1 MKLNFGFGE
10 EWKELKKFNKLNDEQ
25 RSIVFY
31 AENKAS
37 MNHFR
42 LLISELTKERN
53 FQICYVTSIK
63 NDPILSINDK
73 NTIFFHLNNE
83 LESSIFDNI
92 KLELIN
98 YINSKF
104 IEKIEIDKKVNLV
117 EKQKTIYTNQ
127 DKYEYLIKKNK
138 NLIELKNKLGLDYE
152 F

>member
-1 MKLNFGFGE
+1 MIESYVEIKKDKKSEIAILQ
-10 EWKELKKFNKLNDEQ
+10 KELSF
-25 RSIVFY
+25 
-31 AENKAS
+31 
-37 MNHFR
+37 
-42 LLISELTKERN
+42 
-53 FQICYVTSIK
+53 
-63 NDPILSINDK
+63 NDK